1 MQRDD
6 DQCPTPMEAA
16 AARTRVDAHL
26 SFARAFEKGLDK
38 VLPMPLPDDY
48 SPNAPHFAPLDSLPV
63 YETPT
68 GVRVGDK
75 DLDMSLDEFKESV
88 GKMTALDV
96 KDLAGG
102 ATSMWAAQ
110 SELDPKAH
118 AQKILETIDNLAKDI
133 YERSSWLP
141 VADTGALS
149 KRLEKLVRKLRQWDK
164 VKSKVK
170 QLKRRSFWR
179 HK

>member
-16 AARTRVDAHL
+16 TARARVDAHL

-68 GVRVGDK
+68 GIKVGDK
-75 DLDMSLDEFKESV
+75 DLDMSLDEFKERI
-88 GKMTALDV
+88 GKMTALDG

-118 AQKILETIDNLAKDI
+118 AQKILDDI
-133 YERSSWLP
+133 SK
-141 VADTGALS
+141 VAQDIFDRAWVVPDLDALN
-149 KRLEKLVRKLRQWDK
+149 KKAWAMVRKMRRWNK